1 MQKIL
6 VTYTTCDTKEF
17 VVNDSSFD
25 NFCLILK
32 HCDLSTE
39 YIGRQQLKSVRVW
52 TQLDVD
58 GKKEED
64 LV

>member
-1 MQKIL
+1 MQKL
-6 VTYTTCDTKEF
+6 TVTYTSCDTKEF
-17 VVNDSSFD
+17 FVNESSFD

-32 HCDLSTE
+32 HRDLSIE
-39 YIGRQQLKSVRVW
+39 YINRQQIKSVRVW

-58 GKKEED
+58 SKKEED